1 MLQRSQENRKSTM
14 KFTLAVI
21 TALLISDTKVSA
33 FVAPSRYGYTTTTST
48 RLMDMPVPA
57 ATLTTTTS
65 DLPTVPPNTYGQP
78 SDIRYSDFLKLVNSD
93 RIEKVTFSADGT
105 QLLGVDADGV
115 RLKIEAL
122 PNDPDLLTQLTSH
135 KVRLICAGIIVR
147 ANNTSISVFLTELFS
162 RQTLQTYCNRSM

>member
-1 MLQRSQENRKSTM
+1 M
-14 KFTLAVI
+14 KYTLAVI
-21 TALLISDTKVSA
+21 TALLVADNNVSA
-33 FVAPSRYGYTTTTST
+33 FISPSRYGSSRST

-57 ATLTTTTS
+57 ATITTTS
-65 DLPTVPPNTYGQP
+65 DLPTVQPNTYGQP
-78 SDIRYSDFLKLVNSD
+78 TDVRYSDFLKLVNSN

-135 KVRLICAGIIVR
+135 KV
-147 ANNTSISVFLTELFS
+147 VFCYS
-162 RQTLQTYCNRSM
+162 W